1 MIISHPISGGS
12 GDGRNVPESAGF
24 LGVCRGGAIWLVVEK
39 LNLEI
44 ERKKR
49 EKKVSIKP

>member
-1 MIISHPISGGS
+1 MTISHLINFCS

-24 LGVCRGGAIWLVVEK
+24 LGVCRCGAIWLVVEK
-39 LNLEI
+39 SNLEI

-49 EKKVSIKP
+49 VKKVSIKP